1 VTIGSFGIELMPMKR
16 HDDSQRSDRSVTRAT
31 STVCT
36 AGRLQVHEEIAVD
49 VSCAGPHTT
58 SSPIR
63 RTVMRRHDDSQRSER
78 LAVTLGNLGNLR
90 VVDRV
95 AASIPSLSRLGFD
108 GDLRV
113 VDRRAAPASIPSL
126 SRLGFDGDL
135 RVVDIARE
143 CTVSG

>member
-1 VTIGSFGIELMPMKR
+1 MPMKR

-78 LAVTLGNLGNLR
+78 LAVTSVTSESLTDVPRSRESAPFR
-90 VVDRV
+90 VRVDE
-95 AASIPSLSRLGFD
+95 D
-108 GDLRV
+108 E
-113 VDRRAAPASIPSL
+113 
-126 SRLGFDGDL
+126 
-135 RVVDIARE
+135 AR
-143 CTVSG
+143 